1 MNLDLPIFVYG
12 SLRQGN
18 VQHAI
23 LAESQFLGSAMT
35 EPEFTLFDVGEWPAA
50 IHKGTTAIVG
60 ELYDVNPNKL
70 AEIDRYERHPDLF
83 SRQAVMLAGD
93 IKAWMW
99 IYISEVHPSWPHIQD
114 GCWRQH

>member
-12 SLRQGN
+12 SLRHGM
-18 VQHAI
+18 VQHEI
-23 LAESQFLGSAMT
+23 LAGSQFLGTATT
-35 EPEFTLFDVGEWPAA
+35 ESEFTLFDVGEWPAA

-60 ELYDVNPNKL
+60 ELYGVNPSKL

-83 SRQAVMLAGD
+83 SRQAVMLAGGLN
-93 IKAWMW
+93 AWMW